1 MRPEILHDALI
12 LFDERWI
19 EFKNLIEF
27 LMLKRGHKQV
37 IRLVGQSALL
47 NKLKALAL
55 RADLKILT
63 SQFMLEDVRKST
75 TFDIFQKH
83 VPWNDQLE
91 LDYVIYIGN
100 PKAVSQAKEVEEKNC
115 NDQDTANIYGYPL
128 CCAESYNRIQKGEN
142 WMKVY
147 LEGAN
152 KLHYSY
158 HHNKMAVLFPPY
170 LTLHQDYFPCSVQCK
185 FSTEKV
191 LLAEQLLIEEEM
203 NEILSILIQHLCSL
217 CLLFQDR
224 IWYFSSYLQNDLTG
238 EFADL
243 ICSGYL
249 PLISENSRKTIHP
262 KSLRVKSG
270 MVQLIS
276 EEGNFE
282 FANGEDGNRVIVFS

>member
-27 LMLKRGHKQV
+27 IMLKRGHKQV
-37 IRLVGQSALL
+37 IRFVGQSALL

-55 RADLKILT
+55 RSGLEIMT
-63 SQFMLEDVRKST
+63 SQFMLKDVRKNT
-75 TFDIFQKH
+75 TFDVFQKH

-100 PKAVSQAKEVEEKNC
+100 PNAVSQAKEIEEKGC
-115 NDQDTANIYGYPL
+115 NDQDTANIYGYPD
-128 CCAESYNRIQKGEN
+128 CCAKSYNRIQGGEN

-147 LEGAN
+147 LEGTD

-158 HHNKMAVLFPPY
+158 HLNKIALLFPPH
-170 LTLHQDYFPCSVQCK
+170 LTLHQDYFPCSVKCK
-185 FSTEKV
+185 LSTERV

-203 NEILSILIQHLCSL
+203 SEILSILRQHLCSL

-224 IWYFSSYLQNDLTG
+224 IWYFSSYLHNDLTG
-238 EFADL
+238 EFSDL
-243 ICSGYL
+243 NCSGYL
-249 PLISENSRKTIHP
+249 PLKKEKSLKNINP
-262 KSLRVKSG
+262 KSLIVENNLI
-270 MVQLIS
+270 QLIS

-282 FANGEDGNRVIVFS
+282 FANGVDGNRLIVFS

>member
-27 LMLKRGHKQV
+27 IMLKRGHKQV
-37 IRLVGQSALL
+37 IRFVGRSALL
-47 NKLKALAL
+47 KKLKALAL
-55 RADLKILT
+55 KSDLEIMT
-63 SQFMLEDVRKST
+63 SQFMLKDVRKST
-75 TFDIFQKH
+75 TFDVFQKH

-91 LDYVIYIGN
+91 LDYVIYIGKTN
-100 PKAVSQAKEVEEKNC
+100 AVRQAKEIEEKEC
-115 NDQDTANIYGYPL
+115 DDQDTANIYGYPD
-128 CCAESYNRIQKGEN
+128 CCARSYDRIQCGEN

-147 LEGAN
+147 LEGDN

-158 HHNKMAVLFPPY
+158 HLNKIALLFPPY
-170 LTLHQDYFPCSVQCK
+170 LTLHQDYFPCSVRCNL
-185 FSTEKV
+185 SAEKV

-203 NEILSILIQHLCSL
+203 SEILSILRQHLCSL

-224 IWYFSSYLQNDLTG
+224 IWYFSSYLHKDVTG
-238 EFADL
+238 EFSDL

-249 PLISENSRKTIHP
+249 PLKIESSRRNIKP
-262 KSLRVKSG
+262 KSLIVKNG
-270 MVQLIS
+270 MVQLTS

-282 FANGEDGNRVIVFS
+282 FANGVDGNRLIVFS